1 LVGHTYDLKRKS
13 VEVSSKSVAFNL
25 FVQSRRYRNFSSK
38 SPPHLPTTLV
48 LTKILLSFEIISM
61 LMKQRLSFVS
71 TKTNKENEG
80 NCIGKNNVI
89 HFQKQ
94 LVATR
99 AVEPEKTTLRKIL
112 DACSW
117 NRSPKFEFRFHSPD
131 SNYCEPCPWILS
143 ASFLSRLQI
152 GQLKSSGISA
162 GLIHLKTIAVFIT
175 HVQYLVE
182 SCSETYFVG
191 NFRSNISLTFPKTSG
206 KRSLHL
212 IQTSDH
218 R

>member
-1 LVGHTYDLKRKS
+1 MKVNFLLR
-13 VEVSSKSVAFNL
+13 
-25 FVQSRRYRNFSSK
+25 FVQVTPNGSK
-38 SPPHLPTTLV
+38 QFLFLLLTAQTTHISFIKRLDWLVTRMTWNESQLKFHLNQWPSTCLFNRAATGTFLKNHPPTLPTTLV
-48 LTKILLSFEIISM
+48 LTKILSSFEIISM

-131 SNYCEPCPWILS
+131 SKYCEPCPWLLS
-143 ASFLSRLQI
+143 ASF
-152 GQLKSSGISA
+152 
-162 GLIHLKTIAVFIT
+162 
-175 HVQYLVE
+175 
-182 SCSETYFVG
+182 
-191 NFRSNISLTFPKTSG
+191 
-206 KRSLHL
+206 
-212 IQTSDH
+212 
-218 R
+218 